1 MPLGLRASA
10 IICQR
15 TTKAVIHI
23 FTQSGFSA
31 DIYLDGFFD
40 AKIPVLGDTAL
51 AAELR
56 SYGDSLQVPMYPN
69 VTPEMRKDLA
79 CGNKASGMAFYEFGF
94 YHRCLFG

>member
-1 MPLGLRASA
+1 M
-10 IICQR
+10 ICQR

-40 AKIPVLGDTAL
+40 AKIPALGDTAF

-56 SYGDSLQVPMYPN
+56 SYGVSLQVPIYVPKRHPRNAQGSSMWQ
-69 VTPEMRKDLA
+69 
-79 CGNKASGMAFYEFGF
+79 
-94 YHRCLFG
+94 